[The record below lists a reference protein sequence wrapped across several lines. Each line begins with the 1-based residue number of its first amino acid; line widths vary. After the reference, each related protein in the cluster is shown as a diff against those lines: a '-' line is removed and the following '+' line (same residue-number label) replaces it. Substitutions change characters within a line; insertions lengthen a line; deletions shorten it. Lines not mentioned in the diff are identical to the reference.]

1 VQWTLAHAAAAWALV
16 QVIEFA
22 VGTFHWPEPLIRGA
36 AAAAV
41 SGRSTRCV
49 DLTIDPMRRDTWPR
63 EGVAH

>member
-1 VQWTLAHAAAAWALV
+1 MEPPAPEPTPPFARLLRRKVVEWTLAYAAAAWALV

-22 VGTFHWPEPLIRGA
+22 VGY
-36 AAAAV
+36 
-41 SGRSTRCV
+41 